1 MELIVSLFAAIGAFL
16 GTVAAHFVAHDAYSN
31 CPRYARRLIERA
43 ACRLPPFERTRY
55 EEEWLADLEERD
67 GVFAKFK
74 HAFDCLLCARTLS
87 SLSRGRAPAYIEFSV
102 PGVGKARLDFVA
114 GIVALKQVE
123 DVYVGCDPSSPA
135 PRGAH
140 FHRLIEDLQKK
151 LVERYGELPPYRVG
165 QLDKLSELL
174 EKRHHQPMPS
184 RRPFDITLILHNGRA
199 GNLVETVRALGIR
212 LPSGLISR

>member
-43 ACRLPPFERTRY
+43 ARRLPPFERARY
-55 EEEWLADLEERD
+55 EEEWLADLEERE

-87 SLSRGRAPAYIEFSV
+87 SLSRGRVPAYIEFSI
-102 PGVGKARLDFVA
+102 PDVGKVRLDFVA

-123 DVYVGCDPSSPA
+123 DIFVGCDPSSPA
-135 PRGAH
+135 PRGVH
-140 FHRLIEDLQKK
+140 SHRLIVELQKK
-151 LVERYGELPPYRVG
+151 LQERYGELTPYRPG
-165 QLDKLSELL
+165 QLDRLTDLL
-174 EKRHHQPMPS
+174 EKMVQQPNG
-184 RRPFDITLILHNGRA
+184 RRPLEIRLILNNGNASSWDQASFRC
-199 GNLVETVRALGIR
+199 
-212 LPSGLISR
+212 P